1 MGATKWRRDYEELC
15 DASAGC
21 DGKVLEADSYVERW
35 MRGTGSIGVGRV
47 EERDYEM
54 KLWLIRH
61 GMTKGNREH
70 RYVGVTDEGILPEE
84 KERLQARAA
93 EMDLHPA
100 IVFVSPARRCR
111 ETAECLFPG
120 AAPAL
125 IVVPEFMEMNFG
137 AFEYMSWQ
145 EINQDPDSAHRAAY
159 QRYIDSGGETAFPG
173 GESKAE
179 FTRRVCDGFERAMLP
194 RMQALMPATDA
205 SVASEIKAGTE
216 REIVFKLQDPG
227 STEDA
232 RSECSGEDI
241 AIVAHGGTIMALMER
256 YAEPHK
262 PYFEWSVKPG
272 EGFQLDLKNFV
283 MGSDLI
289 KCYGFLSESTSMVSA
304 ASTMISPVMESTEGI
319 SLKKKKPNT
328 IAATGSQE
336 HRMDAFPASI

>member
-35 MRGTGSIGVGRV
+35 MRGTRSICVGRV

-61 GMTKGNREH
+61 GMTKGNQEH

-179 FTRRVCDGFERAMLP
+179 FTRRVCDGFERAVRP
-194 RMQALMPATDA
+194 RIQAP
-205 SVASEIKAGTE
+205 
-216 REIVFKLQDPG
+216 Q
-227 STEDA
+227 
-232 RSECSGEDI
+232 DI

>member
-35 MRGTGSIGVGRV
+35 MRGTRSICVGRV

-61 GMTKGNREH
+61 GMTKGNQEH

-145 EINQDPDSAHRAAY
+145 EINQDPDPAHRAAY

-179 FTRRVCDGFERAMLP
+179 FTRRVCDGFERAVRP
-194 RMQALMPATDA
+194 RMQAPL
-205 SVASEIKAGTE
+205 
-216 REIVFKLQDPG
+216 
-227 STEDA
+227 
-232 RSECSGEDI
+232 DI

>member
-1 MGATKWRRDYEELC
+1 
-15 DASAGC
+15 
-21 DGKVLEADSYVERW
+21 
-35 MRGTGSIGVGRV
+35 
-47 EERDYEM
+47 
-54 KLWLIRH
+54 
-61 GMTKGNREH
+61 MTKGNREH

-145 EINQDPDSAHRAAY
+145 EIDQDPDPAHRAAY

-179 FTRRVCDGFERAMLP
+179 FTRRVCDGFERAVLP
-194 RMQALMPATDA
+194 RIQALMKATDA
-205 SVASEIKAGTE
+205 STAGEIKAGTDKQ
-216 REIVFKLQDPG
+216 IVFRLQHDG
-227 STEDA
+227 S
-232 RSECSGEDI
+232 SENVKKERPEVSGEDI

-272 EGFQLDLKNFV
+272 EGYRLDFTCR
-283 MGSDLI
+283 S
-289 KCYGFLSESTSMVSA
+289 
-304 ASTMISPVMESTEGI
+304 
-319 SLKKKKPNT
+319 
-328 IAATGSQE
+328 
-336 HRMDAFPASI
+336 